1 MESRFKRHTWTGEQ
15 DLPELDAQWW
25 GACCRLTMFDCRP
38 TCSFAIRVGPI
49 AACVAVDQDN
59 DHARAPFV
67 ECLPP
72 LASSQLWPLAAQ
84 VWTPPLLG
92 EGRAQ
97 REAGG
102 QHHSRDVRARRDGGG
117 AEQRGSL
124 CVRES
129 CECTR
134 RSSKCA
140 AHAAVPEERG
150 RPDEGGSTS
159 GTPAGPSNGT
169 PWRSLAGKA
178 HVCGVCV

>member
-15 DLPELDAQWW
+15 DPPELDAQWW
-25 GACCRLTMFDCRP
+25 GACLSIHHVRLPLP
-38 TCSFAIRVGPI
+38 TCSFAIRIGPR

-59 DHARAPFV
+59 DHAWASFV
-67 ECLPP
+67 ECFPP

-92 EGRAQ
+92 EIRAR

-102 QHHSRDVRARRDGGG
+102 QHHSRDARARRDGGG
-117 AEQRGSL
+117 AGQRGSL

-134 RSSKCA
+134 RS
-140 AHAAVPEERG
+140 AVPEERG
-150 RPDEGGSTS
+150 RPAEGGSTIEAKRKL
-159 GTPAGPSNGT
+159 TKHYALEN
-169 PWRSLAGKA
+169 KF
-178 HVCGVCV
+178 